1 MAMSV
6 PAPNAAASPPEPPP
20 VAGPAPPLSVH
31 PVIFFDGVCGLC
43 NRWVDFVL
51 KRDRAQLFRFSP
63 LQGETALA
71 WLQFGS
77 EVSLDSIVLVDSLGE
92 HRKTDA
98 VARILRGLGGMWGL
112 AGAALAIL
120 PRPLRNLG
128 YDLVAKNRYRVFGR
142 KATCRLPTLEERSRF
157 LP

>member
-1 MAMSV
+1 MAMSLH
-6 PAPNAAASPPEPPP
+6 AQHTATSQPEPQP
-20 VAGPAPPLSVH
+20 VAEPARPLSVH

-51 KRDRAQLFRFSP
+51 ARDRAQLFRFSP
-63 LQGETALA
+63 LQGETARV
-71 WLQFGS
+71 WLQFES

-98 VARILRGLGGMWGL
+98 VARILRGLGGTWGL

-128 YDLVAKNRYRVFGR
+128 YDLVAKNRYRLFGR
-142 KATCRLPTLEERSRF
+142 KAACRLPTPEERSRF